1 MGGARAELEGYDTIL
16 TRWEFGRLLD
26 QPNVLCDPRCRALM
40 NNKHNSHNEPT
51 TVEVRVA
58 MGVGDLYYGG
68 CEIVAVCNVCS
79 TSTQHRG
86 YMSSLITHIK
96 NCKCINIEHTVHR
109 G

>member
-26 QPNVLCDPRCRALM
+26 QPNVLCDPRCHAMM

-68 CEIVAVCNVCS
+68 VRDRCRLQCMQYQYT
-79 TSTQHRG
+79 TSRIYEFPH
-86 YMSSLITHIK
+86 YAY
-96 NCKCINIEHTVHR
+96 
-109 G
+109 